1 MAWLDH
7 SLQIRET
14 ANTTLEGINF
24 DFQIFS
30 SPNEVFEIIKEKNKE
45 NNKSRMVAGYCC
57 DWNSKKNP
65 DEMDIVIPEHDF
77 AKQWNLADDGMLW
90 LIKEESINE
99 IGCIHT
105 CQGLEL
111 DYVGV
116 IIGPDFKIQ
125 NGEAVTDAYERSS
138 NNRSIFGIKKMM
150 TEKPQEANELAETII
165 KNTYRTLMSR
175 GMKGCY
181 VYCTDQE
188 TEEYFRKLV

>member
-1 MAWLDH
+1 
-7 SLQIRET
+7 
-14 ANTTLEGINF
+14 
-24 DFQIFS
+24 
-30 SPNEVFEIIKEKNKE
+30 
-45 NNKSRMVAGYCC
+45 
-57 DWNSKKNP
+57 
-65 DEMDIVIPEHDF
+65 MDIVIPEHDF